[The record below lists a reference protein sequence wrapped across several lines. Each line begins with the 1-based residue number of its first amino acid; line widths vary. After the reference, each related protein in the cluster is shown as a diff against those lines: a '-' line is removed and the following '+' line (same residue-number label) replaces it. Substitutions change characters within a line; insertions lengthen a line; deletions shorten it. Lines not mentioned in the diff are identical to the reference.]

1 MLCCSGFMPIL
12 LVVGAM
18 NPGAMAIIAAAIT
31 AERLAPRPA
40 NLARAAGVAIILAGA
55 IAIARALR
63 AV

>member
-1 MLCCSGFMPIL
+1 MLIL

-40 NLARAAGVAIILAGA
+40 ILARAAGVAIIVAGA
-55 IAIARALR
+55 IAIARAVG